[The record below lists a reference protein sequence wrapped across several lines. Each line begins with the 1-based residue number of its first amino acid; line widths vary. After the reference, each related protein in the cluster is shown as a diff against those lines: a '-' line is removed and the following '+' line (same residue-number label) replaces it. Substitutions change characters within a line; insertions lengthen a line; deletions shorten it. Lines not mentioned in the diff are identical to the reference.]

1 MSNTIRRIKEFIDF
15 KGISV
20 RKFEE
25 IVGFSN
31 GSFASQY
38 KNNKTIGVDKV
49 ENILQFFPE
58 ISSEW
63 LLTGNGEMIK
73 PNLQEMWQN
82 KTATKTATFSE
93 ETKNANNVALSKEPQ
108 EKYKVGE
115 RDKLIPL
122 YNDVATIGGTQMVA
136 SLDAVSSTTEYI
148 DAGDWFPDATAAIR
162 HYSDSMI
169 EYPSG
174 CILAIREVLD
184 LSQLLWGRNYSIET
198 NEIRVT
204 KCLQR
209 SSKEGF
215 LMGYSTNIETYPD
228 GRLKHEP
235 IEIEINRISHLALI
249 LGYVVKEYSSGP
261 LYVKK

>member
-1 MSNTIRRIKEFIDF
+1 MTTKEKIIKYLNFKNISKRDF
-15 KGISV
+15 YRQTGL
-20 RKFEE
+20 
-25 IVGFSN
+25 SN
-31 GSFASQY
+31 GFLDSG
-38 KNNKTIGVDKV
+38 KHIGSDNIKLIVD
-49 ENILQFFPE
+49 NYHDLNLD
-58 ISSEW
+58 W
-63 LLTGNGEMIK
+63 LVMDEGEMIK
-73 PNLQEMWQN
+73 PNVQN
-82 KTATKTATFSE
+82 LSYNENRTKSRTFSE
-93 ETKNANNVALSKEPQ
+93 ETKNAKKVLLSEPKEN
-108 EKYKVGE
+108 YKVGE

-122 YNDVATIGGTQMVA
+122 YNDVATIGGTQMIA

-148 DAGDWFPDATAAIR
+148 DAGDWFPNATAAIR
-162 HYSDSMI
+162 HYSDSML

-174 CILAIREVLD
+174 CILAIKEVLD

-198 NEIRVT
+198 DEIRVT

-215 LMGYSTNIETYPD
+215 LMGYSTNVETYPD

-235 IEIEINRISHLALI
+235 IEIEVDRITHLALI